1 MHAIKSAVASVA
13 LLSAPVAA
21 WNGQVTFYENA
32 YFGGNAFTVNLST
45 SQRCFNLGCFNDRA
59 SSVKWSNL
67 VSSSVVGAGYPFIAF
82 YTDVNCGGAVREW
95 KIVENNFPQNLAF
108 DGINDAITSF
118 MIWENSPFK
127 SKGDYLV
134 CPWSR
139 RALREET
146 NEANATEATN
156 ATAVTIIVSE
166 ADAVEV
172 CGRTPAA
179 FGCHA
184 AHWISECHDETDTS
198 ASEALTLHSSP
209 QVHAILMARS
219 HHTKT
224 RRSGG
229 PVTKSFSYDRT

>member
-45 SQRCFNLGCFNDRA
+45 SQRCFNLGCFNERA

-67 VSSSVVGAGYPFIAF
+67 IRNGAFNGYSEIAF
-82 YTDVNCGGAVREW
+82 FSDADCNGDRKSWRIAD
-95 KIVENNFPQNLAF
+95 NNFPQNLVL
-108 DGINDAITSF
+108 DNLNDRITSF
-118 MIWENSPFK
+118 MIWENSR
-127 SKGDYLV
+127 SNTQGTYLV

-209 QVHAILMARS
+209 KM
-219 HHTKT
+219 
-224 RRSGG
+224 
-229 PVTKSFSYDRT
+229 